1 MDHETTMP
9 GLLTRPVALDLQA
22 TRRSRRL
29 SGFYKL
35 CFVLAVLTLLGLAG
49 YFI

>member
-9 GLLTRPVALDLQA
+9 GLLTRPAALDPQPH
-22 TRRSRRL
+22 RCRPV
-29 SGFYKL
+29 SGLYKL
-35 CFVLAVLTLLGLAG
+35 CFVLAVLALLGLAC

>member
-9 GLLTRPVALDLQA
+9 GLLTRPAALTPQ
-22 TRRSRRL
+22 THRSPPVTGLR
-29 SGFYKL
+29 KL
-35 CFVLAVLTLLGLAG
+35 GIVLVGLALLGLAC

>member
-9 GLLTRPVALDLQA
+9 GLLTRPVALDLQTSPRA
-22 TRRSRRL
+22 RPL

-35 CFVLAVLTLLGLAG
+35 CLVLAVLALLGLAC
-49 YFI
+49 YLI

>member
-1 MDHETTMP
+1 MP
-9 GLLTRPVALDLQA
+9 GLLTRPVALDPQT

-29 SGFYKL
+29 SGLYRL
-35 CFVLAVLTLLGLAG
+35 CFVLAVLALLGLAC

>member
-1 MDHETTMP
+1 MDHETTIP
-9 GLLTRPVALDLQA
+9 GLLTRPVALGLQT

-29 SGFYKL
+29 SSLFKL
-35 CFVLAVLTLLGLAG
+35 CFVLAVLALLGLAG